1 MGLLSRA
8 STNPSSN
15 TQADESKDD
24 ADADKAP
31 LDDDGSFDAEI
42 LMEEEIPAEAG
53 EEAQA
58 ESASQ
63 KTKFPLDEM
72 GKALSERIKRLPHNS
87 STPYTALSLLKA
99 YGAFQ
104 SGVCLTLKDG
114 VYTSYTSVGLGVDK
128 ISIPRGK
135 IWSEEKSQLRYY
147 KHDAGESLG
156 IHASHEKPG
165 YWIFPLDSDENHS
178 EAWEDIVILG
188 VPDHAGVNSTFNPE
202 TISAII
208 PEIIDKL
215 VLRINHSFYHPAG
228 NLNSSDHGG
237 QVEQA
242 TAEKG
247 SVEQGSTEQGSM
259 EKSSME
265 PGSMEQGSMEHGSME
280 HGSTESGQN
289 ELESLK
295 EKIADYHRIHNDFG
309 CILLDVPEPAEKA
322 GFCKEVSKML
332 SMTGTVF
339 PLSNGRSMILLPKKL
354 DRELIAHRLSA
365 SLKSKILESFETD
378 NSENVF
384 SKIESLL

>member
-104 SGVCLTLKDG
+104 FGICLTLKDG
-114 VYTSYTSVGLGVDK
+114 VYTSYTSVGMGVDK
-128 ISIPRGK
+128 ILIPRGK
-135 IWSEEKSQLRYY
+135 IWSEEKSALHFY

-156 IHASHEKPG
+156 IHASHDNPG
-165 YWIFPLDSDENHS
+165 YWIFPLEFSDRTPGEP
-178 EAWEDIVILG
+178 WEDVIILG
-188 VPDHAGVNSTFNPE
+188 VPDHGGVNSAFNPE
-202 TISAII
+202 SIAAII

-215 VLRINHSFYHPAG
+215 VLRIHHHFSQPVAAPD
-228 NLNSSDHGG
+228 SSEYISR
-237 QVEQA
+237 EQMEQ
-242 TAEKG
+242 TAIEQI
-247 SVEQGSTEQGSM
+247 SAEQDSAEQSSAEQSPSEQGSS
-259 EKSSME
+259 
-265 PGSMEQGSMEHGSME
+265 
-280 HGSTESGQN
+280 ESGQN
-289 ELESLK
+289 EAESLK
-295 EKIADYHRIHNDFG
+295 EKIADYHRIHNDFN
-309 CILLDVPEPAEKA
+309 CILLDIPESANEEEKA
-322 GFCKEVSKML
+322 GFCKTVSKML

-339 PLSNGRSMILLPKKL
+339 PLANGRPLILLPKKL
-354 DRELIAHRLSA
+354 DRELMAHRLSA
-365 SLKSKILESFETD
+365 SLNSKILESFEAD
-378 NSENVF
+378 NSESVF
-384 SKIESLL
+384 SKIKSLL